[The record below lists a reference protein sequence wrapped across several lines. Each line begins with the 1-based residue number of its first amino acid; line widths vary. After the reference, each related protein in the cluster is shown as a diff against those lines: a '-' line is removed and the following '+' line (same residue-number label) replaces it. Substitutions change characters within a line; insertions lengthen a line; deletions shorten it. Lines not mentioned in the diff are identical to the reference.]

1 MSAGK
6 EIKQFGERAIAAMF
20 KEYNQLNDLTVFGRV
35 NPDTLTQEQKD
46 NALWAINL
54 IKEKRNGIIKGRT
67 IADGRT

>member
-46 NALWAINL
+46 NALWSINL
-54 IKEKRNGIIKGRT
+54 IKEKEME
-67 IADGRT
+67 